1 MNNLGV
7 WNLIA
12 KCYGFF
18 SEMEREIEIG
28 SRREGER
35 RQMRLREEVGMCI
48 SIYMT
53 PDLFPSMGYLVG
65 MRRFQQAGVGVS

>member
-28 SRREGER
+28 GRREGEG
-35 RQMRLREEVGMCI
+35 RQMRLREDVGMCV
-48 SIYMT
+48 SIYMN
-53 PDLFPSMGYLVG
+53 PDLLQSMGHLVG
-65 MRRFQQAGVGVS
+65 MRRF